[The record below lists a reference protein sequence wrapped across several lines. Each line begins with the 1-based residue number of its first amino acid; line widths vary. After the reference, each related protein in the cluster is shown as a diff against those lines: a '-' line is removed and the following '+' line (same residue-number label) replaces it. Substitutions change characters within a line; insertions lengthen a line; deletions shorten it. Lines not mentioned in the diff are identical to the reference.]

1 MKKLLL
7 LFVFC
12 IASMVILAQKSVNFE
27 YCFLNGSYN
36 DKFAN
41 NKYTV
46 HIDFGENTKL
56 KSDKNYSD
64 ATGKSIVFNSMI
76 DAMNFMDKQ
85 GWELVQAYVITPT
98 NSRSINQWILKRKL
112 LGITETV
119 KKEN

>member
-12 IASMVILAQKSVNFE
+12 TASMVLLAQKQAKFE
-27 YCFLNGSYN
+27 YCQLDGSYN
-36 DKFAN
+36 DKFAH

-64 ATGKSIVFNSMI
+64 VTGKGIVFYSMI

-98 NSRSINQWILKRKL
+98 NSRSSNQWILKRKL
-112 LGITETV
+112 SDGTETV

>member
-12 IASMVILAQKSVNFE
+12 MASMVMLAQKSVNFE
-27 YCFLNGSYN
+27 YCSLNGSYN
-36 DKFAN
+36 DKFMN
-41 NKYTV
+41 NKFTV

-56 KSDKNYSD
+56 KSDNNYND
-64 ATGKSIVFNSMI
+64 AKGENVVFYSMI

-85 GWELVQAYVITPT
+85 GWELAQAYAITPT
-98 NSRSINQWILKRKL
+98 NSRSSYQWILKRKL
-112 LGITETV
+112 YEETEPV